1 MGGKA
6 SATDAST
13 RTGSQFLMRYGLK
26 FDLSER
32 KRFQILIS
40 FVATSKMPQQNYV
53 TMHERAKDG

>member
-1 MGGKA
+1 
-6 SATDAST
+6 
-13 RTGSQFLMRYGLK
+13 MRYGLK

-40 FVATSKMPQQNYV
+40 FVATSEMPQQNHV